1 MIGDS
6 MNFYTN
12 ISQRGNR
19 IYFRGYKDGQRV
31 QFWENYKPYM
41 FVPSDV
47 GTYKTLSGAKV
58 AKLDFDTI
66 KEAKEYSQQYK
77 DVSNRE
83 VYGLNNFQYMYIYD
97 RYKGEINYDPSKVN
111 VASIDIEC
119 AADEGFPDIAL
130 ADKEITAVTM
140 RIKGYS
146 VVLGCGDFVTDDPK
160 IKYIKCLDE
169 DNLLMKFVDVWRAMD
184 IDIITGWNIEFFDIP
199 YLTNR
204 IINRVGYGYG

>member
-77 DVSNRE
+77 DVSRNILFSNALFHIQRNGDVRMWE
-83 VYGLNNFQYMYIYD
+83 NNYRIVKAILN
-97 RYKGEINYDPSKVN
+97 
-111 VASIDIEC
+111 
-119 AADEGFPDIAL
+119 
-130 ADKEITAVTM
+130 
-140 RIKGYS
+140 
-146 VVLGCGDFVTDDPK
+146 DF
-160 IKYIKCLDE
+160 
-169 DNLLMKFVDVWRAMD
+169 
-184 IDIITGWNIEFFDIP
+184 
-199 YLTNR
+199 
-204 IINRVGYGYG
+204 